1 MHRAQELLADLSGVR
16 ELADVIRDDDVAEK
30 PAVLSCDASRGGEN
44 RRLLTGRADPLHAL
58 VELFSAQRG
67 GDDLVRGGNG
77 GGSIGGEHPVTG
89 DPQRGLITSG
99 LIPGGAGGGNFMME
113 QPNRGKKSIGID
125 LGHPDG
131 HEALMRLVE
140 TADVFLT
147 NALPHVREKL
157 GVDVEDLR
165 ARNPSIIVARGS
177 GQGAHGPES
186 DKGGYDG
193 ASFWA
198 RGGVAGLFPG
208 DAEGWPQGQ
217 PAPAFG
223 DVMGGLAV
231 AGAIAA
237 ALAFH
242 DPEDAQSVDMQRL
255 LAERDAATFTAE
267 VTGLDP
273 EHALFDRIRALVETR
288 QATPAA

>member
-1 MHRAQELLADLSGVR
+1 MAGPLDG
-16 ELADVIRDDDVAEK
+16 IRVVEFASWTFV
-30 PAVLSCDASRGGEN
+30 PAGGAVLVDWGAE
-44 RRLLTGRADPLHAL
+44 
-58 VELFSAQRG
+58 VFK
-67 GDDLVRGGNG
+67 V
-77 GGSIGGEHPVTG
+77 EHPVTG

-99 LIPGGAGGGNFMME
+99 LIPGGAGGVNFMME

-157 GVDVEDLR
+157 GVEVEDLR

-208 DAEGWPQGQ
+208 DAEGWPQGGEPWNPQ
-217 PAPAFG
+217 
-223 DVMGGLAV
+223 L
-231 AGAIAA
+231 
-237 ALAFH
+237 
-242 DPEDAQSVDMQRL
+242 
-255 LAERDAATFTAE
+255 
-267 VTGLDP
+267 
-273 EHALFDRIRALVETR
+273 
-288 QATPAA
+288 